1 MKKTFGVF
9 TVAMLTVTLLSC
21 GNNAEDIVSKAEYDA
36 VVSNLNSRNAE
47 LQTQLESVQA
57 ELNALKESIEEAASA
72 PEKKSEEVPEIK
84 EDEGL
89 TVATDPIT
97 VPDPSTQSE
106 FVVELTA
113 ENFMSV
119 FEFIAVNEYDV
130 WGEYSSK
137 CFGFSSLL
145 YEQGWALGK
154 VEDFAVE
161 YSVFGESKVT
171 DTNPTAGKPL
181 GYGYPGENEDP
192 DLHIYRAKGT
202 VTFYPIE
209 DVNDTVRVYDSI
221 RYIVR
226 VMPDGSEEWLY
237 TDMEGIMVY

>member
-1 MKKTFGVF
+1 MKKK
-9 TVAMLTVTLLSC
+9 MELLVVITSLMVICAC
-21 GNNAEDIVSKAEYDA
+21 GNSVEETVSKAEYES
-36 VVSNLNSRNAE
+36 VVFELQATKAE
-47 LQTQLESVQA
+47 L
-57 ELNALKESIEEAASA
+57 
-72 PEKKSEEVPEIK
+72 EKM
-84 EDEGL
+84 EDEFELFKETIENAKNETSSEMSAQEKHETMEEGV
-89 TVATDPIT
+89 TSAIDAIT

-181 GYGYPGENEDP
+181 GYGYHGENEDP

-237 TDMEGIMVY
+237 TDLEGIMVY